1 MSGCDDDDWIECC
14 VFRTG
19 DEFGLV
25 GHLRGARVR
34 LDWRARVWF
43 RLGPRLGS
51 GSVRGGVGFEV

>member
-19 DEFGLV
+19 NEFGLV
-25 GHLRGARVR
+25 GHLRG
-34 LDWRARVWF
+34 ARVWF

-51 GSVRGGVGFEV
+51 GSVRGGVGVEV